1 MTAPLDT
8 RYLSRT
14 VRTILGST
22 LACAALFAGGAQG
35 AHAAPAVDSTSTD
48 ADSAANVNPGP
59 ARNAADLL
67 FLRRTDYDDA
77 DYPTQ
82 DAAIELAQ
90 AECKYLD
97 THGNTARNRMRLAE
111 QTRPAVKYPYLFLE
125 AAVDAV
131 CPWNRL

>member
-1 MTAPLDT
+1 MTGTPDT
-8 RYLSRT
+8 PPPPRT
-14 VRTILGST
+14 ARTILAVT
-22 LACAALFAGGAQG
+22 TACAALILGGVHSAN
-35 AHAAPAVDSTSTD
+35 AAPAADSTS
-48 ADSAANVNPGP
+48 SNSGSVANGSSGP

-82 DAAIELAQ
+82 DAAIELAR